1 MGWFL
6 RAYGSRTMEI
16 PHLPAPSTLSPILF
30 FDTLSLEFGGVASV
44 CGATIDM
51 GEGPHLFR
59 TLNSFSLL
67 VFLAVGS
74 WVL

>member
-16 PHLPAPSTLSPILF
+16 PNLPAPSTLSPILF
-30 FDTLSLEFGGVASV
+30 FDTLSLEFGVASV
-44 CGATIDM
+44 CGATLDT